1 MDDVLDVLVVV
12 LALAVSAGLGWLVVA
27 GVLRLASRSG
37 DAGTTSTAAPP
48 ALDPSATSPSAA
60 GAASPA
66 PTSAGKPSVAAGAAG
81 PTATTAVPTAPAA
94 PAGAGDPQS
103 ADPAPPV
110 LSVAGSSDGPDG
122 PRAKAVLRGG
132 TWIGILERLAVT
144 GCVLLGQVEGVAIVV
159 AVKGLGRYPELR
171 ENPGVSERFV
181 IGTLA
186 SLVWAVAI
194 GVVGR
199 LLIT

>member
-1 MDDVLDVLVVV
+1 VDDVVDALVVV

-37 DAGTTSTAAPP
+37 DAGS
-48 ALDPSATSPSAA
+48 TSPTSPTSAAAA
-60 GAASPA
+60 GAPA
-66 PTSAGKPSVAAGAAG
+66 G
-81 PTATTAVPTAPAA
+81 TAPAVGVPVPGA
-94 PAGAGDPQS
+94 VGSGPDPAAVPAGAGPS
-103 ADPAPPV
+103 PA
-110 LSVAGSSDGPDG
+110 ASSDGPEG

-144 GCVLLGQVEGVAIVV
+144 GCVLLGDPEGIAAVI

-171 ENPGVSERFV
+171 ENPGASERFV

-186 SLVWAVAI
+186 SLVWAVA
-194 GVVGR
+194 VGALGR
-199 LLIT
+199 ALLV